1 MNKDNKN
8 QDTVDNK
15 APESD
20 FDFLQEKIKE
30 RPINKKNLI
39 RRTILTATMAVL
51 FGILACL
58 SFLLLEP
65 VINNWLYPEEDP
77 EIVTFPQEQNEM
89 LPEDM
94 LTEGTSVAQSEEDDI
109 LSSYQHEE
117 DVEKNPLDTY
127 VTQYDDL
134 YKVYKEVAASM
145 VTVTGVRSDVDWF
158 NNTYESE
165 GTTAGVI
172 IANNNKELLILS
184 RKSPLD
190 NAQTINISFSDGAVA
205 EAEIKQYDTN
215 TDFAVLAVD
224 LKDIS
229 AKTLAV
235 LTVATLGS
243 SSSLS
248 ITGTPIIAL
257 GNIYGY
263 NDSVS
268 YGIVT
273 STGNAIS
280 MPDNDYKL
288 ITTDIYSDSNPTGIL
303 VNMDKEV
310 IGIID
315 NRYNKDE
322 TKNLLSAIGITELKG
337 MITRLSN
344 AEAIPY
350 LGLYVQDISEQ
361 ARKELSLPEG
371 VYIYDMAKDSP
382 AIPNGIQKGDII
394 MRIGSFDIDSATDYM
409 NALRNVSLDKNIKIV
424 IQRASVNDYQEME
437 FTVMPSQSN

>member
-1 MNKDNKN
+1 
-8 QDTVDNK
+8 
-15 APESD
+15 
-20 FDFLQEKIKE
+20 
-30 RPINKKNLI
+30 
-39 RRTILTATMAVL
+39 
-51 FGILACL
+51 
-58 SFLLLEP
+58 
-65 VINNWLYPEEDP
+65 
-77 EIVTFPQEQNEM
+77 
-89 LPEDM
+89 
-94 LTEGTSVAQSEEDDI
+94 
-109 LSSYQHEE
+109 
-117 DVEKNPLDTY
+117 
-127 VTQYDDL
+127 
-134 YKVYKEVAASM
+134 
-145 VTVTGVRSDVDWF
+145 
-158 NNTYESE
+158 
-165 GTTAGVI
+165 
-172 IANNNKELLILS
+172 
-184 RKSPLD
+184 
-190 NAQTINISFSDGAVA
+190 
-205 EAEIKQYDTN
+205 
-215 TDFAVLAVD
+215 
-224 LKDIS
+224 
-229 AKTLAV
+229 
-235 LTVATLGS
+235 
-243 SSSLS
+243 
-248 ITGTPIIAL
+248 
-257 GNIYGY
+257 
-263 NDSVS
+263 
-268 YGIVT
+268 
-273 STGNAIS
+273 

-350 LGLYVQDISEQ
+350 LGLYVQDISKQ